1 MPLLRSSATSATSA
15 TPAAGSLPELALPAS
30 VADTTAGEAEIACP
44 TRLGWLAN
52 HAVFM
57 TAAVAPLMED
67 EAAFAATAP

>member
-15 TPAAGSLPELALPAS
+15 TPATGSLPEF